1 MAVFLTMLLV
11 MGMAATVNAAGPYT
25 ITIDNSTEGH
35 TYTAYQIFKG
45 DLDTNSAILS
55 NIEWGSG
62 VNGSAL
68 LAALKTDTQIG
79 SAFTA
84 CTTAADVAKVL
95 GGYSNDSD
103 ELQAF
108 AAVAKDHLK
117 SESGTSSVYSD
128 SKYTITGLDAGYYLV
143 RDTGTVSGDDDAATR
158 FILKLAGDVEV
169 TPKSDKPSVE
179 KKVQEDDKYGAD
191 KEANNPYGTGYND
204 VADYDIGSNV
214 PFKLIGTVPDMTGY
228 ETYQYIFHD
237 TLSTG
242 LSLNAESIKVYLADS
257 KNADLSTATQ
267 LTKDTD
273 YAVKTTSIT
282 DNCTF
287 EIKISDLTKIPNI
300 SSDKFI
306 IVAYTAELTSGATV
320 GLAGTGNINTVK
332 LEYSN
337 DPYNS
342 ASTGETLEDR
352 VIVFTYKL
360 ETTKTDIEETGTK
373 LRDAKFVLLSSDGT
387 KVAKVSSDDKLVEWV
402 DVVGVAAS
410 GTPTLEEWETYD
422 ANLRASGDADKVILT
437 SGSNGLFSVTGLDD
451 GTYRLREIE
460 APDGY
465 NLLTEDVDVV
475 ITATT
480 VNGQTWDGTA
490 ANALTKLT
498 VKAANKDGTGDV
510 NTGTASITI
519 GNGKGIQ
526 LPSTGGAGTT
536 LFYIAGAILA
546 VGAGVF
552 LIVRRRMGSD
562 R

>member
-62 VNGSAL
+62 VDGNAL
-68 LAALKTDTQIG
+68 LAALQDDTQIG

-84 CTTAADVAKVL
+84 CNTAADVAEVL
-95 GGYSNDSD
+95 EDYRNDSD

-108 AAVAKDHLK
+108 AAVASKHVTTGSGSANTP
-117 SESGTSSVYSD
+117 SEG
-128 SKYTITGLDAGYYLV
+128 KYTITGLDAGYYLV
-143 RDTGTVSGDDDAATR
+143 RDTDTVSGDDAATR
-158 FILKLAGDVEV
+158 FILKLTDNVEV
-169 TPKSDKPSVE
+169 TPKSVKPSVE
-179 KKVQEDDKYGAD
+179 KKVQEDDKYQD
-191 KEANNPYGTGYND
+191 DISYGTGYND
-204 VADYDIGSNV
+204 VADYDIGSDV

-242 LSLNAESIKVYLADS
+242 LSLNADSIKVYLADS
-257 KNADLSTATQ
+257 KNADLSV
-267 LTKDTD
+267 LTPVANTN
-273 YAVKTTSIT
+273 YTVTTEDLNDS
-282 DNCTF
+282 CTF
-287 EIKISDLTKIPNI
+287 EIKITDLTKIPSI

-306 IVAYTAELTSGATV
+306 IVAYTAELTSDAVV
-320 GLAGTGNINTVK
+320 GLNGNTNTVQ

-337 DPYNS
+337 DPYDTT
-342 ASTGETLEDR
+342 STGETVEDE

-360 ETTKTDIEETGTK
+360 ETTKTDKKNAETK
-373 LRDAKFVLLSSDGT
+373 LQNAKFVLLSSDGT
-387 KVAKVSSDDKLVEWV
+387 KVAKVNANDKLVEWV
-402 DVVGVAAS
+402 AVPAAAS
-410 GTPTLEEWETYD
+410 SGKPTLDEWETFD
-422 ANLRASGDADKVILT
+422 EGLRASGGTDKVILT
-437 SGSNGLFSVTGLDD
+437 SGSNGLFNVTGLDD
-451 GTYRLREIE
+451 GTYRLREIQ

-465 NLLTEDVDVV
+465 NLLTDDVEVV
-475 ITATT
+475 ITAATA
-480 VNGQTWDGTA
+480 NGQTWDGTA
-490 ANALTKLT
+490 AGALTELT
-498 VKAANKDGTGDV
+498 VTAADESGTGVV

-519 GNGKGIQ
+519 GNGKGIE

-552 LIVRRRMGSD
+552 LVVRRRMGSD